1 MIFHTSLDM
10 MDVIRDLQSEG
21 HTITA
26 TPAGPIFPYL
36 TEPIKR
42 FGEYPTDE
50 LHIIS
55 PPANA
60 AQARSARATHTC
72 APS

>member
-1 MIFHTSLDM
+1 

-21 HTITA
+21 HTITTA
-26 TPAGPIFPYL
+26 DLAEISPYL

-50 LHIIS
+50 LHIMS